1 MLNSSLWWSL
11 LVVLVGNGSK
21 GDGWYG
27 REQSGWLAIQVA
39 NIVARCCYF
48 QYSNLSQFR
57 TLSLSVN
64 MCWKKWWEVLDSM
77 YAKVLHSPTIKFYL
91 NFYSKEL
98 LNLYLTTAINR
109 ENQLKLHLKYIFQA
123 YLWYL
128 RRFCEDIIEY
138 FEAPN

>member
-1 MLNSSLWWSL
+1 
-11 LVVLVGNGSK
+11 
-21 GDGWYG
+21 
-27 REQSGWLAIQVA
+27 
-39 NIVARCCYF
+39 
-48 QYSNLSQFR
+48 
-57 TLSLSVN
+57 

-138 FEAPN
+138 FEAPNWICIWFYNFVAAINYWSIAYSELLLFSSNGGFIFSWDVPQASLAYTGKT

>member
-11 LVVLVGNGSK
+11 LVELVGNGSN

-48 QYSNLSQFR
+48 QYTNLSQFR